1 MMTEKYKSLLYRE
14 WKVSKKFYLL
24 RIVLLLLFTALLGGG
39 MTYAINVAAVSAE
52 VTKEAAAAAEGAADV
67 AWIFLFYLLVLFMAA
82 ASGEDNGVYKS
93 DVNSGWLKYS
103 WALPVTAH
111 EKAVTKLTFRGI
123 VVLIGTVYMFVSI
136 GVISGI
142 TGFAHM
148 KTVVYAFFW
157 CLDFCLLLDTIKDFI
172 IMRAVDVKAV
182 KKMGNIALVVIIVA
196 IDLPYLMK
204 AIQGTPPE
212 DILEGKMM
220 TMIKNNDIS
229 GLTELVTIPDLWGGI
244 GILLL
249 FVILIGGF
257 LLSRKNFERR
267 NA

>member
-1 MMTEKYKSLLYRE
+1 MTEKYKSLLYRE

-24 RIVLLLLFTALLGGG
+24 RIVLILLFTLMLGGVMIYWSTG
-39 MTYAINVAAVSAE
+39 AVGTLVIEGETVPATE
-52 VTKEAAAAAEGAADV
+52 GPMDVTF
-67 AWIFLFYLLVLFMAA
+67 IFLFYLLVLFMAA

-93 DVNSGWLKYS
+93 DVNSGWLKFS

-111 EKAVTKLTFRGI
+111 EKAVTRFSFRGI
-123 VVLIGTVYMFVSI
+123 VVLIGTLYMFASI
-136 GVISGI
+136 GVICGI

-157 CLDFCLLLDTIKDFI
+157 CLDFCLLLDTIKDFV
-172 IMRAVDVKAV
+172 IMRAVDMKAV

-196 IDLPYLMK
+196 IELPYFMK

-220 TMIKNNDIS
+220 TMIKNNDFS
-229 GLTELVTIPDLWGGI
+229 GLTELITIPDLWGWV

>member
-1 MMTEKYKSLLYRE
+1 MEKYKSLLYRE
-14 WKVSKKFYLL
+14 WKITKKFYLL
-24 RIVLLLLFTALLGGG
+24 RIVLLVLFTALLGGI
-39 MTYAINVAAVSAE
+39 AKFVVNVSTGPEAVAG
-52 VTKEAAAAAEGAADV
+52 AAEFIDWAL
-67 AWIFLFYLLVLFMAA
+67 IFFFYLLVLFMAA

-93 DVNSGWLKYS
+93 DVSSGWLKFS

-148 KTVVYAFFW
+148 KTVVFAFFW
-157 CLDFCLLLDTIKDFI
+157 CLDFCLLYDAIKDFI

-196 IDLPYLMK
+196 IDLPYFMK
-204 AIQGTPPE
+204 AMQGTPPE
-212 DILEGKMM
+212 DILDSKMV
-220 TMIKNNDIS
+220 TMMKNNDFS
-229 GLTELVTIPDLWGGI
+229 GLTELITIPDLWGGI

-249 FVILIGGF
+249 FVILIGSF

>member
-24 RIVLLLLFTALLGGG
+24 RIVLLLLFTALLGGTVLFLMNASTG
-39 MTYAINVAAVSAE
+39 PEAEAGVA
-52 VTKEAAAAAEGAADV
+52 EALD
-67 AWIFLFYLLVLFMAA
+67 WTLIFFFYLLVLFMAA

-93 DVNSGWLKYS
+93 DVSSGWLKYS

-111 EKAVTKLTFRGI
+111 EKAVTKYVFRGI
-123 VVLIGTVYMFVSI
+123 LILAGTIYMFASVGAI
-136 GVISGI
+136 CAI

-157 CLDFCLLLDTIKDFI
+157 CLDAILATYIVRDYIV
-172 IMRAVDVKAV
+172 MNAVDMKAL
-182 KKMGNIALVVIIVA
+182 KKMGNIAIIVFV
-196 IDLPYLMK
+196 IVFELPAFMR
-204 AIQGTPPE
+204 IIRGVPPE
-212 DILEGKMM
+212 EILDIKL
-220 TMIKNNDIS
+220 TAMINAGDYRGLVELIS
-229 GLTELVTIPDLWGGI
+229 IPDLWGCI

-249 FVILIGGF
+249 VVIFVGGF

>member
-1 MMTEKYKSLLYRE
+1 MEKYKSLLYRE
-14 WKVSKKFYLL
+14 WKITKKFYLL

-39 MTYAINVAAVSAE
+39 MIYAVNVGVE
-52 VTKEAAAAAEGAADV
+52 VGGANDG
-67 AWIFLFYLLVLFMAA
+67 AWLFLLYLLVLFIAA

-111 EKAVTKLTFRGI
+111 EKAVTRSAFRAI
-123 VVLIGTVYMFVSI
+123 VVLIGTIYMFVSI
-136 GVISGI
+136 GVICAI
-142 TGFAHM
+142 TGFARM
-148 KTVVYAFFW
+148 ATVVYVFFW
-157 CLDFCLLLDTIKDFI
+157 GLDIILIFHMVHDFI
-172 IMRAVDVKAV
+172 IMRAVD
-182 KKMGNIALVVIIVA
+182 KKMLKKMSNVAITIFIVVISIPDIIVFILGKPINSGFENKMDA
-196 IDLPYLMK
+196 LAETGDL
-204 AIQGTPPE
+204 
-212 DILEGKMM
+212 
-220 TMIKNNDIS
+220 S
-229 GLTELVTIPDLWGGI
+229 GLTELLTISDLGGWI

>member
-1 MMTEKYKSLLYRE
+1 MEKYKSLLFRE

-24 RIVLLLLFTALLGGG
+24 RIVLLLLFTLMLGGLMVYLSNTG
-39 MTYAINVAAVSAE
+39 AVE
-52 VTKEAAAAAEGAADV
+52 TVVVEGETVPAAEGAMDV
-67 AWIFLFYLLVLFMAA
+67 AFIFLSYLLVLFMAA

-93 DVNSGWLKYS
+93 DVNSGWLKFS

-136 GVISGI
+136 GMISGI

-148 KTVVYAFFW
+148 KTVVFAFFW
-157 CLDFCLLLDTIKDFI
+157 CLDFCLLLDTIRDFV
-172 IMRAVDVKAV
+172 IMRAVDMKAV
-182 KKMGNIALVVIIVA
+182 KKMGNIALLVIIVA
-196 IDLPYLMK
+196 IDLPYFMK
-204 AIQGTPPE
+204 AMQGTPPE
-212 DILEGKMM
+212 DILDSKMV
-220 TMIKNNDIS
+220 TMMKNNDIS

>member
-1 MMTEKYKSLLYRE
+1 MTEKYKSLLFRE

-24 RIVLLLLFTALLGGG
+24 RIVLLLLCTLMLGGLMVYITTTG
-39 MTYAINVAAVSAE
+39 VVETVVVE
-52 VTKEAAAAAEGAADV
+52 GETVPAAEGATDWAF
-67 AWIFLFYLLVLFMAA
+67 IFLLYLLVLFMAA
-82 ASGEDNGVYKS
+82 TSGEDTGVYKA

-136 GVISGI
+136 GVISAI
-142 TGFAHM
+142 AGFTHM

-157 CLDFCLLLDTIKDFI
+157 CLDFCLLLDTIRDFV
-172 IMRAVDVKAV
+172 IMRAVDMKAV
-182 KKMGNIALVVIIVA
+182 KKMGNIALLVIIVA
-196 IDLPYLMK
+196 IDLPYFMK
-204 AIQGTPPE
+204 AMQGTPPE
-212 DILEGKMM
+212 DILDSKMV
-220 TMIKNNDIS
+220 TMMKNNDFS
-229 GLTELVTIPDLWGGI
+229 GLTELITIPDLWGWV